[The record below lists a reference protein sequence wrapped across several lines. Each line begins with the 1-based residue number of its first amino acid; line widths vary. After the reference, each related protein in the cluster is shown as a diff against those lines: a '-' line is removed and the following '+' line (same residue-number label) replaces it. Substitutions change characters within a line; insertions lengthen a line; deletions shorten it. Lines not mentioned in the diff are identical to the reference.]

1 MNHHQLN
8 YEFRNLTTRQ
18 KQERW
23 RQQQI
28 QIFYGTGKPIFN
40 ITKDTQHIRV
50 HNNPS
55 FYKDTY
61 DLDTRE
67 NVRMKK
73 RHKENNL

>member
-1 MNHHQLN
+1 MNHHQIN

-18 KQERW
+18 KQELW
-23 RQQQI
+23 RQKQI
-28 QIFYGTGKPIFN
+28 QIFYGSGKPIFN
-40 ITKDTQHIRV
+40 INIDTQHIRE
-50 HNNPS
+50 HNNPY

-73 RHKENNL
+73 RHKENDL

>member
-8 YEFRNLTTRQ
+8 YEFRNLTTTQ

-28 QIFYGTGKPIFN
+28 LIFYGSGKPIFN
-40 ITKDTQHIRV
+40 ITKDTQHIRE

-61 DLDTRE
+61 DLDTRIT
-67 NVRMKK
+67 VVKKK
-73 RHKENNL
+73 RHKENDL

>member
-1 MNHHQLN
+1 MNHHQIN

-18 KQERW
+18 KQELW
-23 RQQQI
+23 RQKQI
-28 QIFYGTGKPIFN
+28 QIFYGSGKPIFN
-40 ITKDTQHIRV
+40 INTDTQHIRE
-50 HNNPS
+50 HNNPY

-73 RHKENNL
+73 RHKENDL

>member
-8 YEFRNLTTRQ
+8 YEFRNLTTTQ

-28 QIFYGTGKPIFN
+28 QIFYGCGKPIFN
-40 ITKDTQHIRV
+40 ITKDTQHIRE

-73 RHKENNL
+73 RHKENDL

>member
-1 MNHHQLN
+1 MNHYQLN

-28 QIFYGTGKPIFN
+28 LIFYGSGKPIFN
-40 ITKDTQHIRV
+40 INKDTLHIRE

-61 DLDTRE
+61 DLDTRSS
-67 NVRMKK
+67 KTHDK
-73 RHKENNL
+73 L